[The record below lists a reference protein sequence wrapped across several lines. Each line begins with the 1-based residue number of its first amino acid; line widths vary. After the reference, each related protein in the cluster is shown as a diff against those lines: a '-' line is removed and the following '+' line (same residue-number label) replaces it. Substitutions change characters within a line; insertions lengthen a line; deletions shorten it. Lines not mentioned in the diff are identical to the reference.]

1 MRLRKQKDRSSLDA
15 TSNGMSRKAW
25 REYSRSHIEYVAPAS
40 SKSGGGEYSRRISS
54 DSYTSIRKQ
63 KSRRKRLAVI
73 LCTILA
79 VIVIGG
85 GAAAFGYVSFL
96 NNQFHSGI
104 EDMDALRESLVTS
117 TSDEDPFY
125 VLLMGT
131 DGRPGEDTYR
141 SDSILLARVD
151 VPQKQVV
158 LVSIPRDTY
167 TYIEG
172 VGSAKINAAHAYGG
186 AAGAVKA
193 IEDFAGV
200 EISHYAEINFEGFKD
215 LVDALGGV
223 EVDVPIEINDVDA
236 GGSVAK
242 GLQTLDGEH
251 ALIFCRSRATVIG
264 DYQRQANQRIFLQAL
279 ASKVLASDPATMM
292 ASINSIAKTVSTD
305 MDSGEIYSIASN
317 LRGMTHENIYTYT
330 VPSTTGWVDDQ
341 SVVLPDEAAWQ
352 EMMSIIDSGG
362 LPESQVWD
370 IAGEIPDAY
379 NSAAKLDGTVQGNSS
394 SSSSGVNRG
403 SYSITVRN
411 GGGIEGSASEV
422 ADKIEDAGFTI
433 SDTGNAQ
440 QFVYDDTLII
450 YEDEADLP
458 VVNDLIALLGTG
470 TAVESAGRYSFEGDL
485 MVVVGSD
492 WGDLNGSSDY

>member
-63 KSRRKRLAVI
+63 KSRRKRLVVT

-117 TSDEDPFY
+117 TSDEEPFY

-186 AAGAVKA
+186 AAGAVDA

-223 EVDVPIEINDVDA
+223 EVE
-236 GGSVAK
+236 
-242 GLQTLDGEH
+242 
-251 ALIFCRSRATVIG
+251 
-264 DYQRQANQRIFLQAL
+264 
-279 ASKVLASDPATMM
+279 
-292 ASINSIAKTVSTD
+292 
-305 MDSGEIYSIASN
+305 
-317 LRGMTHENIYTYT
+317 
-330 VPSTTGWVDDQ
+330 VPSRSTTSMRAV
-341 SVVLPDEAAWQ
+341 AWPRASRRSTAS
-352 EMMSIIDSGG
+352 MRSS
-362 LPESQVWD
+362 
-370 IAGEIPDAY
+370 
-379 NSAAKLDGTVQGNSS
+379 SAARAPRSS
-394 SSSSGVNRG
+394 ATISARR
-403 SYSITVRN
+403 T
-411 GGGIEGSASEV
+411 SAS
-422 ADKIEDAGFTI
+422 
-433 SDTGNAQ
+433 SCRR
-440 QFVYDDTLII
+440 
-450 YEDEADLP
+450 LP
-458 VVNDLIALLGTG
+458 ARCSPPI
-470 TAVESAGRYSFEGDL
+470 RRP
-485 MVVVGSD
+485 
-492 WGDLNGSSDY
+492 